1 MIPYMLVYY
10 IGSCLD
16 MEILTTLRCLA
27 EIPLKFF
34 SKLLNVTVHTYVAYE
49 QGKMI
54 PPPEIIKMITM
65 LYDIDPTIINS
76 PSTII
81 DSSLAAKLNQLS
93 QMNNEEKYKLL
104 SFRILGDDTI
114 PNYRNI
120 RKVKDNIRESL
131 KK

>member
-54 PPPEIIKMITM
+54 PPPEIIKMIAM
-65 LYDIDPTIINS
+65 LYDIDSTIINS

-81 DSSLAAKLNQLS
+81 DSSLVAKLNQLS

-131 KK
+131 RK